1 MHLLIPKL
9 LYVALQFLLSQILK
23 KEFALCTCVI
33 AYASRLLNK
42 AEQNYPTMSL
52 LAKFSLLF
60 GPYVIFANSS
70 SGTRYTYIQITTL
83 SRKYSRVIT
92 SLVNSLVGR

>member
-1 MHLLIPKL
+1 MQKDQND
-9 LYVALQFLLSQILK
+9 QFR
-23 KEFALCTCVI
+23 VI
-33 AYASRLLNK
+33 VYASRFLNK
-42 AEQNYPTMSL
+42 AEQNYDVTTRE
-52 LAKFSLLF
+52 ALLF